1 MNTMNRNTFLYYVGL
16 VQSGMGLLGMMSYN
30 QYLAKVVMCSGL
42 LIAGAI
48 FVVGS
53 TIASTLEK

>member
-1 MNTMNRNTFLYYVGL
+1 MVMNRNTFLYYVG
-16 VQSGMGLLGMMSYN
+16 VAQTAIGVVGLMAYN
-30 QYLAKVVMCSGL
+30 LYLSKVIMCSGL

-53 TIASTLEK
+53 TIASTLER